1 MDAAEENELLAEA
14 VTPESGDVL
23 NKDEQSNNGD
33 PVPVDVLN
41 KDEQSNNGDPVPVD
55 VLNKDEQSNNGDPV
69 PVDILNKDEQSNNG
83 DPVPVDVLNKD
94 EQSNNGDPVP
104 VVESAGQAQEDVHTA
119 HIVVFGKDGTGKS
132 AFIVR
137 FLTKRFIHEYDP
149 TSEDVYAYN
158 SQIDGRKICLKI
170 MDTAG
175 KVERT
180 VHKREEQIRW
190 GDGFILVLSL
200 ASRDSLKEVV
210 RIKEVIEH
218 LNESEKPVVL
228 VATKRDLVHAREVTS
243 AEIQELAK
251 RWHCRTFET
260 AATED
265 YITVAEPFI
274 SLFKDIRKIKE
285 QKGLFPTSFKLD
297 KDIVIA
303 DVHKRY
309 KNRLLTQ

>member
-1 MDAAEENELLAEA
+1 MEAAEKSKSLSGAATPENEEI
-14 VTPESGDVL
+14 S
-23 NKDEQSNNGD
+23 NQSELSNDG
-33 PVPVDVLN
+33 VPVHVT
-41 KDEQSNNGDPVPVD
+41 
-55 VLNKDEQSNNGDPV
+55 
-69 PVDILNKDEQSNNG
+69 
-83 DPVPVDVLNKD
+83 
-94 EQSNNGDPVP
+94 
-104 VVESAGQAQEDVHTA
+104 ESTGHSQEDVHTA
-119 HIVVFGKDGTGKS
+119 HIVVFGKDGTGK
-132 AFIVR
+132 
-137 FLTKRFIHEYDP
+137 
-149 TSEDVYAYN
+149 SEDVYAYN

-200 ASRDSLKEVV
+200 ASRESLKEVI

-243 AEIQELAK
+243 AEVQELAK

-297 KDIVIA
+297 KDIIIA
-303 DVHKRY
+303 DIHKRY

>member
-1 MDAAEENELLAEA
+1 MEAAEKSKSLSGAATPENEEI
-14 VTPESGDVL
+14 S
-23 NKDEQSNNGD
+23 NQSELSNDG
-33 PVPVDVLN
+33 VPVHVT
-41 KDEQSNNGDPVPVD
+41 
-55 VLNKDEQSNNGDPV
+55 
-69 PVDILNKDEQSNNG
+69 
-83 DPVPVDVLNKD
+83 
-94 EQSNNGDPVP
+94 
-104 VVESAGQAQEDVHTA
+104 ESTGHSQEDVHTA

-200 ASRDSLKEVV
+200 ASRESLKEVI

-243 AEIQELAK
+243 AEVQELAK

-297 KDIVIA
+297 KDIIIA
-303 DVHKRY
+303 DIHKRY

>member
-1 MDAAEENELLAEA
+1 MSTTSEENKPVAMSA
-14 VTPESGDVL
+14 PTNNCD
-23 NKDEQSNNGD
+23 KDPISNSKDTLPN
-33 PVPVDVLN
+33 PVSSTQVD
-41 KDEQSNNGDPVPVD
+41 
-55 VLNKDEQSNNGDPV
+55 
-69 PVDILNKDEQSNNG
+69 
-83 DPVPVDVLNKD
+83 
-94 EQSNNGDPVP
+94 
-104 VVESAGQAQEDVHTA
+104 EDVHTVN
-119 HIVVFGKDGTGKS
+119 IVVFGKDGTGKS
-132 AFIVR
+132 ALIVR

-228 VATKRDLVHAREVTS
+228 VATKRDLVQAREVTS
-243 AEIQELAK
+243 MEIQDLAK
-251 RWHCRTFET
+251 RWHCRMFET

-265 YITVAEPFI
+265 YLMVAEPFI
-274 SLFKDIRKIKE
+274 SLFRDIRKIKE
-285 QKGLFPTSFKLD
+285 QKGIFPKSLKLE
-297 KDIVIA
+297 KEIVIS
-303 DVHKRY
+303 DVHRRY
-309 KNRLLTQ
+309 KSRLLTN